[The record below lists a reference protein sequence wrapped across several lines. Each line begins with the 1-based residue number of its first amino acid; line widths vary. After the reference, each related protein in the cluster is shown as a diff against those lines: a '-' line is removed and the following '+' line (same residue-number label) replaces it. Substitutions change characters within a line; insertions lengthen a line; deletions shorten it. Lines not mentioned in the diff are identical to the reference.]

1 MLPSSHPKRCCCRIE
16 FPQRNVE
23 AATMLRPALA
33 CCKLYISEARN
44 APALRAIER
53 AAAGLRPAAVLV
65 NAFADDAYN
74 RVGYTLVSRLAAAAG
89 GGDPAPAPLHRAAFG
104 MVAAA
109 LETVDLGAH
118 AGAHPRLGV
127 VDHIA
132 FHPLAGAQL
141 DNVAALT
148 RAVAADIGDKLQVPT
163 YLYGAAHR
171 EGRTLAT
178 IRRQLGYFTPNSPGE
193 QWRGAPDTPSL
204 PVAPDAGP
212 TAPSRSKGVVAIGA
226 TSWVDNYNVPVH
238 TADVAAAR
246 RIARA
251 VSERGGGLR
260 SVQAMG
266 LAHGEGVAEVACNL
280 LDPATVGAE
289 QVQEMVRQF
298 AAELGFNV
306 GEGYF
311 TDFSQERIVELYMQ
325 SAEAAEASQQ

>member
-1 MLPSSHPKRCCCRIE
+1 
-16 FPQRNVE
+16 
-23 AATMLRPALA
+23 MLRPALA

-53 AAAGLRPAAVLV
+53 AAAALRPAAVLV

-74 RVGYTLVSRLAAAAG
+74 RVGYTLVSPLAAAG
-89 GGDPAPAPLHRAAFG
+89 GGGDTAPAPLHRAAFD

-109 LETVDLGAH
+109 LEAVDLGAH

-132 FHPLAGAQL
+132 FHPLAGAHL
-141 DNVAALT
+141 DDVTALT

-171 EGRTLAT
+171 EGRTLAN

-193 QWRGAPDTPSL
+193 QWRGAPDLPSL

-212 TAPSRSKGVVAIGA
+212 TTPSRSKGVVAIGA

-238 TADVAAAR
+238 TTDVAAAR

-251 VSERGGGLR
+251 VSERGSGLR

-266 LAHGEGVAEVACNL
+266 LAHGEGIAEVACNL

-289 QVQEMVRQF
+289 QVQERVRQL
-298 AAELGFNV
+298 AAELGLAV
-306 GEGYF
+306 GKGYF